1 MSYLVLAR
9 KYRSRN
15 FAEVVGQE
23 HVVRALS
30 HALEQKRLHHAW
42 LFTGTRGVGKTT
54 LSRILAKALNC
65 VGADGQGDITPE
77 PCNVCEACRAI
88 DAGRFVD
95 YVEMDAASNR
105 GVEEMTAL
113 LERSVYAP
121 TAARFKVF
129 MIDEVHMLS
138 NHAFNAMLKTLEE
151 PPAHLKFI
159 LATTDPQ
166 KVPVTVLSR
175 CLQFNLKQMP
185 PGHIVEHLGNVLR
198 AERIDY
204 EPNALRLLAQSAHGS
219 MRDALSLT
227 DQAIAYSAGPVGEAV
242 VRAMLG
248 AIDTGYLVRI
258 GEALLAE
265 DGAALMA
272 IAGEM
277 AERSVGY
284 GGALQELA
292 LLFQR
297 IAIARTVPAA
307 LPDDL
312 PEVDDIRRLATAF
325 DAQEAQLHY
334 DIAIRGRRDLP
345 LAPDERAGFEMT
357 LLRML
362 AFRPARL
369 GEPAAAGPAPAD
381 AGKALAALK
390 ASVGVAPRAA
400 AAPVAARPAVPP
412 AAPLVAPAPAVTTV
426 ARVEAPVPV
435 APTAPPVEAAPAAV
449 TPPADAGI
457 PFDPPYVE
465 RVPAADAA
473 PRVAEPPPR
482 VAAIATP
489 TASPVAA
496 SPVARPAAD
505 AASARPSSANARAA
519 LDLLKG
525 RGSNAAP
532 RCPAPVP
539 VAAAVEPTASASA
552 AERQSLP
559 PAPAATA
566 QPQPAPAP
574 QPSLASARAGAA
586 QPSPVRAAQP
596 TPAAAP
602 RPAAPPAADDDG
614 PPPFDDDDPG
624 YDDYA
629 DPGGPEPEFMPD
641 FAPADYADGPDA
653 GPRPA
658 RRAGNGA
665 DHGASADDRRS
676 GPSARA
682 TRAPAPAIAPL
693 VAIDDWPSYA
703 ASLDLKGLPRE
714 LARQTELIHMEGDT
728 LRLRIENPALAEPA
742 IVARLVAALRER
754 SGQTLKLNIE
764 AGTVTDS
771 AGIRRLVADAERQR
785 EAEDGFLAD
794 PFVKT
799 LLEHGASIVPGS
811 IKPLEES
818 K

>member
-23 HVVRALS
+23 HVVRALR

-65 VGADGQGDITPE
+65 LGPDGQGDITPE

-121 TAARFKVF
+121 TNARFKVF

-185 PGHIVEHLGNVLR
+185 PGHIVDHLGHVLD
-198 AERIDY
+198 AEGIAF

-258 GEALLAE
+258 GDALLAE

-272 IAGEM
+272 IVGEM

-297 IAIARTVPAA
+297 IAIARTVPSA

-312 PEVDDIRRLATAF
+312 PEVDDIRRLAAAF

-362 AFRPARL
+362 AFRPARF
-369 GEPAAAGPAPAD
+369 GDGSTGVANAGAPVSSAPAS
-381 AGKALAALK
+381 AALA
-390 ASVGVAPRAA
+390 
-400 AAPVAARPAVPP
+400 
-412 AAPLVAPAPAVTTV
+412 VAPAPARAVV
-426 ARVEAPVPV
+426 RVPV
-435 APTAPPVEAAPAAV
+435 AAPPPAARN
-449 TPPADAGI
+449 DI

-465 RVPAADAA
+465 RAEPARVVAPLPAASHASAAGEPAAKPVAVVAA
-473 PRVAEPPPR
+473 PVATAAQVEPAMS
-482 VAAIATP
+482 AATRP
-489 TASPVAA
+489 TSQ
-496 SPVARPAAD
+496 
-505 AASARPSSANARAA
+505 NARAA

-525 RGSNAAP
+525 RGRSD
-532 RCPAPVP
+532 
-539 VAAAVEPTASASA
+539 AV
-552 AERQSLP
+552 RRG
-559 PAPAATA
+559 
-566 QPQPAPAP
+566 PAPAP
-574 QPSLASARAGAA
+574 ARAA
-586 QPSPVRAAQP
+586 
-596 TPAAAP
+596 PAAAEP
-602 RPAAPPAADDDG
+602 VAQVAQVASVAPPVPAAPAAPIGRAVPAAVEARAAAPSRQPAAPPDDI
-614 PPPFDDDDPG
+614 PPFDDDDPG
-624 YDDYA
+624 YDGSYDA
-629 DPGGPEPEFMPD
+629 AAEPFDQPD
-641 FAPADYADGPDA
+641 FAPPDYDDAPSSAASRRPD
-653 GPRPA
+653 PRGA
-658 RRAGNGA
+658 SGGNRDGNGA
-665 DHGASADDRRS
+665 GNAGNAATSSSAAGATAHARR
-676 GPSARA
+676 PSR
-682 TRAPAPAIAPL
+682 PAPDLPPA
-693 VAIDDWPSYA
+693 VEIDDWPSYA
-703 ASLDLKGLPRE
+703 SELDLKGLPRE
-714 LARQTELIHMEGDT
+714 LARQTELIRIEGDVLF
-728 LRLRIENPALAEPA
+728 LRVEHAALADDA
-742 IVARLVAALRER
+742 IASRLTAVLRER
-754 SGQTLKLNIE
+754 SGKALKLNIGIG
-764 AGTVTDS
+764 AVGDT
-771 AGIRRLVADAERQR
+771 AAIRRIAANAERQR
-785 EAEDGFLAD
+785 EAEDGFMSD

-818 K
+818 T